1 MRKEITVA
9 AEVRTSRGKNEAR
22 RTRRAGQ
29 IPAVIY
35 GAFQEPVS
43 VAVNPRD
50 ISKIIHS
57 NTGYNTIF
65 NLVIPGGET
74 TPVMLVDQQVDPVK
88 GTLLHADFKRIDLTK
103 RLRVSVPVH
112 TTGEAEGVKV
122 QGGLL
127 EVITR
132 AIEIE
137 CLPDEIPE
145 GFTVDVTELMIGQA
159 KRASDVALSGSMK
172 LVSSPETVIAH
183 SVALRAEEVVEP
195 TAAEAA
201 AAVTPKPAQPRPSPK
216 SSRRAR
222 RKRKRPPRKRKRARR
237 SSVPCSWWP
246 VWGIRAKSTRS
257 RRITWGSSP
266 WTGWP
271 SGTASASTGRIPR
284 RSPAWARSTGNR

>member
-1 MRKEITVA
+1 VKRDITVA

-35 GAFQEPVS
+35 GSFQEPVS
-43 VAVNPRD
+43 IAVNPRD
-50 ISKIIHS
+50 ISKITRS

-65 NLVIPGGET
+65 NLVIQGGET
-74 TPVMLVDQQVDPVK
+74 TPVMLVDRQVDPVK
-88 GTLLHADFKRIDLTK
+88 GTLIHADFKRIDLTK
-103 RLRVSVPVH
+103 RLRVSIPVH
-112 TTGEAEGVKV
+112 TTGEAAGVKV

-159 KRASDVALSGSMK
+159 KRASDVALTGSMK

-201 AAVTPKPAQPRPSPK
+201 AVTPEAGATPAEPEVIK
-216 SSRRAR
+216 KGKKEEEA
-222 RKRKRPPRKRKRARR
+222 
-237 SSVPCSWWP
+237 
-246 VWGIRAKSTRS
+246 
-257 RRITWGSSP
+257 
-266 WTGWP
+266 
-271 SGTASASTGRIPR
+271 
-284 RSPAWARSTGNR
+284 PAEEKEKGKKK